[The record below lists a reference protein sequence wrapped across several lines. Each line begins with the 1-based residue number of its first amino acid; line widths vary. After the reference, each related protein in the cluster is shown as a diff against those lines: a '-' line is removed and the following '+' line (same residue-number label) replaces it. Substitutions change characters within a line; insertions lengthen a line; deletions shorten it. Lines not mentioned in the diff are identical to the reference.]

1 MNTQIHLYTLE
12 RGRISF
18 SSGERAFIFED
29 TNIDPD
35 SERIFETFQRREVD
49 QNVFVTYLTALHIL
63 LQVAVGLTIM
73 KLIPTYFKSISGGK
87 GGKQVKNNPSVS
99 IFWSNVFFAAIIDV
113 LFVGLDLYLI
123 VSVYT
128 GVDDAL
134 RAIVSTGDR
143 SALQTVFAFGMLG
156 ILVSFTLMFLEF
168 LVAVGIPKN
177 TELYIPGLVKLFC
190 CFFSC
195 RTKKMDGIF
204 WRKVLQTFAIW
215 LLMVFLQLV
224 AGSVIPYLV
233 LAIVN
238 PVPSV
243 TFLALGASTLFC
255 LIVFVAS
262 IIQIG
267 VQVKKST
274 CYEKVVL
281 LVQGFVFIVFLG
293 LVAITVI
300 IYQGVVQSG
309 TNTGVVSGIALSLIP
324 SGIIAVLGL
333 AVKSKLLG
341 GGEEEKENDHESLLT
356 RATSV
361 LRRKLSVR
369 KSITKRDADQV
380 QPLEEPPQT
389 NDTNASTETAPEN
402 IVAESSDIFIEK
414 TNVDSL
420 EATTC
425 DKDSGTDFCGD
436 IHKTEAGSKN
446 PSISSDPQERSVS
459 SSANDRSDS
468 GFKNSLTG
476 DESNEH
482 TNVFINERAEEVLT
496 IDFTGLDNETDS

>member
-1 MNTQIHLYTLE
+1 MKLLCSLFNLNTQIHLYTLE

-35 SERIFETFQRREVD
+35 SERIFGTFQRREVG

-73 KLIPTYFKSISGGK
+73 KLIPTYYKSISGGK
-87 GGKQVKNNPSVS
+87 GGKQVKNNTSVS
-99 IFWSNVFFAAIIDV
+99 IFWSNIFFAAIIDV

-156 ILVSFTLMFLEF
+156 ILVSFTLIFLEF

-177 TELYIPGLVKLFC
+177 TELYIPGLLKLFC

-255 LIVFVAS
+255 LIVFVANV
-262 IIQIG
+262 IQVS
-267 VQVKKST
+267 VQLKNSS

-333 AVKSKLLG
+333 AVKSKLHG
-341 GGEEEKENDHESLLT
+341 DKEKDKENEHESLFT
-356 RATSV
+356 RATTI
-361 LRRKLSVR
+361 LR
-369 KSITKRDADQV
+369 KRISKKAATNNDADE
-380 QPLEEPPQT
+380 PLKDLSHSK
-389 NDTNASTETAPEN
+389 DTIVSKNGTENALTLN
-402 IVAESSDIFIEK
+402 G
-414 TNVDSL
+414 L
-420 EATTC
+420 EAATSA
-425 DKDSGTDFCGD
+425 KDSGFSKGETDLSGD
-436 IHKTEAGSKN
+436 IHETEASYKN
-446 PSISSDPQERSVS
+446 HSDPLERSVS
-459 SSANDRSDS
+459 DGACDRSDS
-468 GFKNSLTG
+468 DFKKSSAAG
-476 DESNEH
+476 ESNDQM
-482 TNVFINERAEEVLT
+482 FIPERAEEVLT
-496 IDFTGLDNETDS
+496 IEFSELDNKTDM